1 MLFILLEYVEC
12 GKLDAILGEIRN
24 NLTSTFIL
32 SGLETK
38 ENSVNCQLPLTII
51 NYRTPSVNSGAI
63 GMG

>member
-1 MLFILLEYVEC
+1 MLFILPKYVEC
-12 GKLDAILGEIRN
+12 GKLYAILGEIRN

-38 ENSVNCQLPLTII
+38 ENSINCQLPLTII
-51 NYRTPSVNSGAI
+51 NYGTPSVDSGAI